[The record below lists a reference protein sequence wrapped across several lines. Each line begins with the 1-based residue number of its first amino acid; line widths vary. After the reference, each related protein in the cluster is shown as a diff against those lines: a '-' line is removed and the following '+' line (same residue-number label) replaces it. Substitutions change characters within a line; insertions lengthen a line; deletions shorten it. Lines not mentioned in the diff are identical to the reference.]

1 MRQIDRGIVS
11 IEIHREEQRSVSIP
25 PGIKTS
31 IAWENNSFRSQFRIN
46 HHSRIINLFIFL
58 FQTKDLLAVGNSS
71 KQPYLNAF
79 KSILRE
85 QIKPLMQEITG
96 IALNDDIDL
105 FCGQY
110 ATTDYLLCHDDELE
124 GARIAVMRV
133 IIFRCVLASL

>member
-1 MRQIDRGIVS
+1 M
-11 IEIHREEQRSVSIP
+11 
-25 PGIKTS
+25 
-31 IAWENNSFRSQFRIN
+31 
-46 HHSRIINLFIFL
+46 
-58 FQTKDLLAVGNSS
+58 GNSS

-124 GARIAVMRV
+124 GARIAVMRIV
-133 IIFRCVLASL
+133 IFRRNKPNNFCDVWQYISNPEIIRWSYALSQLECL